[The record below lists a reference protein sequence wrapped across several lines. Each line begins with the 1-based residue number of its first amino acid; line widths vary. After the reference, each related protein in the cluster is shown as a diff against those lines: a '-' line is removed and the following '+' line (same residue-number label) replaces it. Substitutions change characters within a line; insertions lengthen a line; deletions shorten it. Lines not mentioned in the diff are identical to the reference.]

1 MKKIYYLFIFI
12 FSFSVL
18 SAQEK
23 LSKEEKARRE
33 KNIQAGNP
41 FAQFGYKAKIATLSK
56 GKYLEFHDLDSIVT
70 IGTVRWHVLKNEI
83 VGRIVQDSLNPDAQP
98 IGDRVGRWI
107 SPDPLSEE
115 FPSWSP
121 YTYGLNNPIIMIDPD
136 GRFPYPIHIRSFA
149 PFKTF
154 GGGFAGDGAKRGY
167 TTSSTATARLSQT
180 FTMDPTKHSYTGLS
194 TTSSPSSHPRL
205 GTATAND
212 DRGSISNF
220 TYSENKNG
228 SNTVNFTSTMAG
240 ANPLTARLGI
250 PTPDI
255 DVKTKFTMTE
265 DLKAGTLNVNAV
277 QTGDAFPAAETFM
290 NDTAGNPLFIGVS
303 PAIGSPIESL
313 PGNGGVKMMSAN
325 FTISID
331 NKGVFTG
338 VKQGDKTYT
347 TTEWNKMYTSQPTVK
362 E

>member
-1 MKKIYYLFIFI
+1 M
-12 FSFSVL
+12 L

-23 LSKEEKARRE
+23 LTKEEKARRE

-41 FAQFGYKAKIATLSK
+41 FAKYGYKAKVATLSK

-70 IGTVRWHVLKNEI
+70 IGTSRWHVDNKKI
-83 VGRIVQDSLNPDAQP
+83 VGDIVIDSLNVDAQP
-98 IGDRVGRWI
+98 IGDAPGMWM

-115 FPSWSP
+115 FPSYSP
-121 YTYGLNNPIIMIDPD
+121 YTYAMNNPVNMVDPD

-149 PFKTF
+149 PFPTF

-167 TTSSTATARLSQT
+167 TTTATATARLSQS
-180 FTMDPTKHSYTGLS
+180 FTMDPTKHSYSGLS
-194 TTSSPSSHPRL
+194 TTSSPSSHPIL

-212 DRGSISNF
+212 DRGKISGF

-240 ANPLTARLGI
+240 ANPLTKRIGI

-265 DLKAGTLNVNAV
+265 DLKAGTLSVNAV

-303 PAIGSPIESL
+303 PAIGNPLKSL
-313 PGNGGVKMMSAN
+313 PGDGGQKMMSAN

-338 VKQGDKTYT
+338 VKQGDRTYT
-347 TTEWNKMYTSQPTVK
+347 TAEWNKINQNKPTVK